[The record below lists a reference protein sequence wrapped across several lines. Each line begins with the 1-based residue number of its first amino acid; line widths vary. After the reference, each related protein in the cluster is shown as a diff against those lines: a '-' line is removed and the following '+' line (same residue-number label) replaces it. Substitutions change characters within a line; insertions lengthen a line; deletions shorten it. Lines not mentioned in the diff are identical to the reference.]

1 MRSIRKYNDGG
12 KHGSSLLSL
21 LQRQR
26 DRINAREAAR
36 KSEAITPTWGAFSQ
50 DIDYN
55 TEGGPVSYADPE
67 RNVMFYKRSNNP
79 VAPYSFKVKTSK
91 KGYTDFSSL
100 SALEKALNDPSYFQE
115 EGLRE
120 QAIAQVHK
128 SFPMTVDRENQT
140 ISFDLS
146 PSEKRELSRAPN
158 WQKDEYKPI
167 TSQDVFRSFMFE
179 LTPDEA
185 SKFRKTKYNVIKNR
199 GKSSK
204 VQKGFSGKGTGKVC
218 EACQKSFWS
227 S

>member
-1 MRSIRKYNDGG
+1 VRAIRKYEHGG
-12 KHGSSLLSL
+12 KHGSPLLSL

-26 DRINAREAAR
+26 DRVNAREAAR
-36 KSEAITPTWGAFSQ
+36 KSEAITPIFSFGE
-50 DIDYN
+50 DVDYN

-67 RNVMFYKRSNNP
+67 RNVMFYKRSDS
-79 VAPYSFKVKTSK
+79 AGSPYSFKVKTSK
-91 KGYTDFSSL
+91 KGYTDFSNL
-100 SALEKALNDPSYFQE
+100 SALESALNDPGMFQE

-158 WQKDEYKPI
+158 WKKNEYKPM

-199 GKSSK
+199 GKSSET
-204 VQKGFSGKGTGKVC
+204 QEGFAGEGKEVC
-218 EACQKSFWS
+218 EACKESFWS

>member
-1 MRSIRKYNDGG
+1 MRAIRKYEHGG
-12 KHGSSLLSL
+12 KHGSPLLSL

-26 DRINAREAAR
+26 DRVNAREAAY
-36 KSEAITPTWGAFSQ
+36 KDYGLTPTWGAFGQ
-50 DIDYN
+50 DVDYN
-55 TEGGPVSYADPE
+55 TEGGPISYADPD
-67 RNVMFYKRSNNP
+67 RNVMFYKRSDS
-79 VAPYSFKVKTSK
+79 AGSPYSFKVKTSK
-91 KGYTDFSSL
+91 KGYTDFSNL
-100 SALEKALNDPSYFQE
+100 SALESALNDPGMFQE

-146 PSEKRELSRAPN
+146 PSEKRELSRGPN
-158 WQKDEYKPI
+158 WKKDEYKPM

-185 SKFRKTKYNVIKNR
+185 GKFRKTKYNVIKNK
-199 GKSSK
+199 GESSET
-204 VQKGFSGKGTGKVC
+204 QKGFAGKGKKVC
-218 EACQKSFWS
+218 EACKSSFWS